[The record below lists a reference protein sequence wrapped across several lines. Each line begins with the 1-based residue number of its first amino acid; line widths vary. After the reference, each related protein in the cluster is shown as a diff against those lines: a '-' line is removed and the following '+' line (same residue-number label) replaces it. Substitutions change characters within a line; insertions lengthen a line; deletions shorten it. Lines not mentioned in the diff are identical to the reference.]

1 MSSKKIVLS
10 VDEWDTTSV
19 VYGAPKVNDKGG
31 KSIAITSKQTHRL
44 LHVTTPLLM
53 TWGISD
59 YVDEKTGQSDG
70 KYSISLNF
78 PNEEYA
84 NEATDLFLDKLKAFE
99 NQILDDAVKN
109 SEKWWGKKMTREICE
124 YSYFPFLKYS
134 KNKDTKEIDYT
145 RPPSLRAKV
154 PNYGGKWGVEIYDT
168 NSRMIFPCE
177 NENITPIE
185 LVPKLSRVACGL
197 QCTGIWIGGK
207 GWGVTWKMFQCIV
220 KPRELVSAY
229 GKCHI
234 QLSSDEKT
242 EMEKQEI
249 PDDVAV
255 AVVEQKMMEPVV
267 STPAV
272 STFAED
278 SDHED
283 EPVLPPVTPDV
294 VAAAVA
300 EVKTETE
307 PVVEPE
313 AAPVAPVFKKVVKK
327 AAASAP
333 TEEAAPEEPAKKV
346 VKKVVKKATA

>member
-10 VDEWDTTSV
+10 VEEWDTSSV

-31 KSIAITSKQTHRL
+31 KSIAITSKQTNRL

-59 YVDEKTGQSDG
+59 FVDEKTGQSDG

-78 PNEEYA
+78 PNDDYRTEV
-84 NEATDLFLDKLKAFE
+84 TDMFLEKLKAFE

-134 KNKDTKEIDYT
+134 KNKDTKEVDYT
-145 RPPSLRAKV
+145 KPPSIRAKV

-168 NSRMIFPCE
+168 NSRMIFPCD

-197 QCTGIWIGGK
+197 QCTGVWIGGK

-234 QLSSDEKT
+234 QLSKDEKQ

-249 PDDVAV
+249 PDDAVVAAVETTLMDQVATTKPAV
-255 AVVEQKMMEPVV
+255 AAP
-267 STPAV
+267 STY
-272 STFAED
+272 AED

-283 EPVLPPVTPDV
+283 EVPPPVQPDV
-294 VAAAVA
+294 VEAATTAVA
-300 EVKTETE
+300 ESSSE
-307 PVVEPE
+307 
-313 AAPVAPVFKKVVKK
+313 VAPLFKKVVKK
-327 AAASAP
+327 PVAAAP
-333 TEEAAPEEPAKKV
+333 VEEDAAPKKV
-346 VKKVVKKATA
+346 VKKVVKKAV

>member
-1 MSSKKIVLS
+1 MSSKKIVLN
-10 VDEWDTTSV
+10 VDEWDTSSV
-19 VYGAPKVNDKGG
+19 IYGPPKVNDKGG
-31 KSIAITSKQTHRL
+31 KSIAITSKQTNRL

-59 YVDEKTGQSDG
+59 FVDEKTGQSDG

-78 PNEEYA
+78 PNEDYA
-84 NEATDLFLDKLKAFE
+84 NDTTNQFLEKLKAFE

-124 YSYFPFLKYS
+124 YSYFPFIKYS
-134 KNKDTKEIDYT
+134 KNKDTKEIDYSK
-145 RPPSLRAKV
+145 PPSIRAKV
-154 PNYGGKWGVEIYDT
+154 PNYDGKWGVEIYDT
-168 NSRMIFPCE
+168 NSKLIFPCE
-177 NENITPIE
+177 NANITPIE

-220 KPRELVSAY
+220 KPREVVSAY

-234 QLSSDEKT
+234 QLSRDEKT

-249 PDDVAV
+249 LGD
-255 AVVEQKMMEPVV
+255 AVVAAVETKVAAEA
-267 STPAV
+267 PAPQ

-283 EPVLPPVTPDV
+283 EDPVPAVPSPEV
-294 VAAAVA
+294 VA
-300 EVKTETE
+300 EVVAE
-307 PVVEPE
+307 
-313 AAPVAPVFKKVVKK
+313 VAPVFKKVVKK
-327 AAASAP
+327 VAAPAAEEVQPAEEVSAP
-333 TEEAAPEEPAKKV
+333 KKV
-346 VKKVVKKATA
+346 VKKVVKKA